1 MINLEYF
8 GSEGMDTMRQRSAEI
23 LCIGTEILMGDIVNT
38 NAAYIAKELAGLGI
52 NVYHQSVVGDN
63 PQRLREALEL
73 AFSRADIVITTG
85 GLGPTY
91 DDLSKETIAAF
102 FGRELVMDQESLHRI
117 ECHFLRQNRPMTENN
132 KKQAMMPQG
141 CIIFPNNNGT
151 APGCAIE
158 GTGEQQGKTAIMLP
172 GPPREMKPMFEESV
186 KPFLLKDSDTR
197 LVSHTMHFFGIG
209 ESMLENLLRDLME
222 HSLNPTVAPYAKT
235 GEVQLR
241 VTARV
246 QNGEDAEALLQ
257 PVMEKIKEQVGGYLY
272 GIDVGN
278 LQTAAVH
285 ALKTNGLHVA
295 VAESCTG
302 GYVAK
307 RLTDVSGASEVFE
320 CGVVTYSNRMK
331 HHLLGV
337 SQQTLD
343 TFGAVSEET
352 AREMAAGVR
361 RLSGAEIG
369 ISVTG
374 NAGPEPSEGKEVGLV
389 YIGVDSLEMSRV
401 FMLQVNRRDQD
412 ARETIR
418 YLASSHA
425 LSLILKAVD
434 AMAKAEAKKKTQ
446 R

>member
-1 MINLEYF
+1 MKE
-8 GSEGMDTMRQRSAEI
+8 RSAEI

-63 PQRLREALEL
+63 PQRLKEALAL

-102 FGRELVMDQESLHRI
+102 FHRKLVMDQEALRRI

-132 KKQAMMPQG
+132 KKQAMMPEG
-141 CIIFPNNNGT
+141 SFIFQNDNGT

-158 GTGEQQGKTAIMLP
+158 GQGEQQGKTAIMLP
-172 GPPREMKPMFEESV
+172 GPPREMKPMFEQSV

-209 ESMLENLLRDLME
+209 ESMLESMLHEMME
-222 HSLNPTVAPYAKT
+222 QSLNPTVAPYAKT

-257 PVMEKIKEQVGGYLY
+257 PVMEKIKEKAGSYLY

-285 ALKTNGLHVA
+285 ALKASGMHVA

-320 CGVVTYSNRMK
+320 CGAVTYSNQMK
-331 HHLLGV
+331 HRLLGV
-337 SQQTLD
+337 CEQTLD
-343 TFGAVSEET
+343 TYGAVSEET

-361 RLSGAEIG
+361 KLSGAEIG

-389 YIGVDSLEMSRV
+389 YIGVDSPAMKKV
-401 FMLQVNRRDQD
+401 FMLQVNRHDQD

-418 YLASSHA
+418 YIASSHA
-425 LSLILKAVD
+425 LSLVLKAVE
-434 AMAKAEAKKKTQ
+434 ACQKAKEEKF
-446 R
+446 

>member
-1 MINLEYF
+1 MN
-8 GSEGMDTMRQRSAEI
+8 AELI
-23 LCIGTEILMGDIVNT
+23 AVGTELLLGDTINT
-38 NAAYIAKELAGLGI
+38 DAAAVARLLSELGI
-52 NVYHQSVVGDN
+52 NVYWQTVVGDN
-63 PQRLREALEL
+63 RARLEQAVQL
-73 AFSRADIVITTG
+73 ARTRADLIITTG
-85 GLGPTY
+85 GLGPTC
-91 DDLSKETIAAF
+91 DDLTKEVVAGAF
-102 FGRELVMDQESLHRI
+102 GIPLELNKAEEDRLRGLYRERGI
-117 ECHFLRQNRPMTENN
+117 YMTENHL
-132 KKQAMMPQG
+132 QQVMLPRG
-141 CIIFPNNNGT
+141 CTVLQNDWGT
-151 APGCAIE
+151 APACAFEADGCLV
-158 GTGEQQGKTAIMLP
+158 IMLP
-172 GPPREMKPMFEESV
+172 GPPREMNPMFEESV

-209 ESMLENLLRDLME
+209 ESMLESLLRDLME

-257 PVMEKIKEQVGGYLY
+257 PVMRQIEEQVGGYLY
-272 GIDVGN
+272 GIDVGD

-285 ALKTNGLHVA
+285 ALKASGLHVA

-331 HHLLGV
+331 HQLLGV
-337 SQQTLD
+337 SRQTLD

-361 RLSGAEIG
+361 KLSGAEIG

-389 YIGVDSLEMSRV
+389 YIGVDSPEMSRV

>member
-209 ESMLENLLRDLME
+209 ESMLESLLRDLME

-272 GIDVGN
+272 GIDVGD

-285 ALKTNGLHVA
+285 ALKVNGLHVA

-337 SQQTLD
+337 SRQTLD

>member
-209 ESMLENLLRDLME
+209 ESMLESLLRDLME

-272 GIDVGN
+272 GIDVGD

-285 ALKTNGLHVA
+285 ALKVNGLHVA

-331 HHLLGV
+331 YHLLGV

-389 YIGVDSLEMSRV
+389 YIGVDSPEMSRA

>member
-1 MINLEYF
+1 
-8 GSEGMDTMRQRSAEI
+8 
-23 LCIGTEILMGDIVNT
+23 
-38 NAAYIAKELAGLGI
+38 
-52 NVYHQSVVGDN
+52 
-63 PQRLREALEL
+63 
-73 AFSRADIVITTG
+73 
-85 GLGPTY
+85 
-91 DDLSKETIAAF
+91 
-102 FGRELVMDQESLHRI
+102 
-117 ECHFLRQNRPMTENN
+117 MTENN

-209 ESMLENLLRDLME
+209 ESMLESLLRDLME

-272 GIDVGN
+272 GIDVGD

-285 ALKTNGLHVA
+285 ALKVNGLHVA

-331 HHLLGV
+331 HQLLGV

-361 RLSGAEIG
+361 KLSGAEIG

-418 YLASSHA
+418 YLTSSHA

-434 AMAKAEAKKKTQ
+434 AMAKAEVKKKTQ